1 MEYRYLGRS
10 GLKVSVLSFGSWITF
25 GSQIQEREAVDCL
38 AAAYAGGVNFFD
50 NAEIYGRGESERL
63 MGMALR
69 ELKWPRESFIVST
82 KLFMGI
88 TDHPHMQQT
97 LNRKYLVQALDASL
111 RRLQLDFVDILFCHR
126 ADPATPIEEV
136 VRTMHDLICSGKIL
150 FWGTSAWT
158 AQQIRE
164 AFAVADCHHLHKP
177 VTEQAQYNVL
187 ERHQVEEEYRDLYE
201 GFGLGLT
208 TWSPLAAGLLT
219 GKYVDGVP
227 ADSRAELPAFAWLR
241 DDLVDPERNRRAA
254 GLKPIAEEL
263 GCTMAQ
269 LAIAWC
275 ARNPH
280 VSSVITGA
288 SRAAQ
293 VAENLRAL
301 EVSAHLDDDVLS
313 QIDQIVA

>member
-1 MEYRYLGRS
+1 M
-10 GLKVSVLSFGSWITF
+10 KVSVLSFGSWITF

-38 AAAYAGGVNFFD
+38 AAAYEGGVNFFD

-63 MGMALR
+63 MGQAFQ

-88 TDHPHMQQT
+88 TDYPHMQQT

-111 RRLQLDFVDILFCHR
+111 RRLQLDFVDVLFCHR

-136 VRTMHDLICSGKIL
+136 VRTMHDLVGAGKIL

-158 AQQIRE
+158 AEQIRE
-164 AFAVADCHHLHKP
+164 AFAVADRHHLHKP
-177 VTEQAQYNVL
+177 VTEQPQYNLL
-187 ERHQVEEEYRDLYE
+187 ERHQVEEEYRDLYDA
-201 GFGLGLT
+201 FHFGLT

-219 GKYVDGVP
+219 GKYLDGIPV
-227 ADSRAELPAFAWLR
+227 DSRAELPAFAWLR
-241 DDLVDPERNRRAA
+241 DGLVDPDRNRRTA

-275 ARNPH
+275 AHNPR

-288 SRAAQ
+288 SRARQ
-293 VAENLRAL
+293 VPENLKAL
-301 EVSAHLDDDVLS
+301 EVLAELDADVLS
-313 QIDQIVA
+313 RIDQAVA

>member
-1 MEYRYLGRS
+1 M
-10 GLKVSVLSFGSWITF
+10 KVSVLSFGSWITF

-38 AAAYAGGVNFFD
+38 AAAYEGGVNFFD

-63 MGMALR
+63 MGVAFR

-88 TDHPHMQQT
+88 TDYPHMQKT

-111 RRLQLDFVDILFCHR
+111 TRLELDFVDILFCHR

-136 VRTMHDLICSGKIL
+136 VRTMHDLICAGKIL

-158 AQQIRE
+158 ADQIRE
-164 AFAVADCHHLHKP
+164 AFAVAERHHLHKP
-177 VTEQAQYNVL
+177 VTEQPQYNLL
-187 ERHQVEEEYRDLYE
+187 ERHQVEQEYRDLYDA
-201 GFGLGLT
+201 FDFGLT

-219 GKYVDGVP
+219 GKYLDGIP
-227 ADSRAELPAFAWLR
+227 DDSRAELPAFAWLR
-241 DDLVDPERNRRAA
+241 DGLVDPERNRRVA
-254 GLKPIAEEL
+254 GLKPIAQEL

-275 ARNPH
+275 ARNPR

-288 SRAAQ
+288 SRATQ
-293 VAENLRAL
+293 VPENLRAL
-301 EVSAHLDDDVLS
+301 DVLAQLDADVLS
-313 QIDQIVA
+313 RIDQAVA

>member
-38 AAAYAGGVNFFD
+38 VAAYEGGVNFFD

-88 TDHPHMQQT
+88 TDYPHMQQT
-97 LNRKYLVQALDASL
+97 LNRKYMVQALDASL

-164 AFAVADCHHLHKP
+164 AFALADSHHLHKP

-187 ERHQVEEEYRDLYE
+187 ERHQVEQEYRDLYDAL
-201 GFGLGLT
+201 GFGLT

-219 GKYVDGVP
+219 GKYLDGVP
-227 ADSRAELPAFAWLR
+227 AGSRAELPAFAWLR
-241 DDLVDPERNRRAA
+241 DGLVDPERNRRAA
-254 GLKPIAEEL
+254 GLKPIAQEL

-275 ARNPH
+275 ACNPH

-293 VAENLRAL
+293 VPENLRAL
-301 EVSAHLDDDVLS
+301 EVFAHLDDDVLS
-313 QIDQIVA
+313 RIDQVVA

>member
-1 MEYRYLGRS
+1 M
-10 GLKVSVLSFGSWITF
+10 KVSVLSFGSWITF
-25 GSQIQEREAVDCL
+25 GSQLQEREAVDCL
-38 AAAYAGGVNFFD
+38 AAAYEGGVNFFD

-63 MGMALR
+63 MGVAFR

-88 TDHPHMQQT
+88 TDYPHMQKT

-111 RRLQLDFVDILFCHR
+111 TRLELDFVDILFCHR

-136 VRTMHDLICSGKIL
+136 VRTMHDLICAGKIL

-158 AQQIRE
+158 ADQIRE
-164 AFAVADCHHLHKP
+164 AFAVAERHHLHKP
-177 VTEQAQYNVL
+177 VTEQPQYNLL
-187 ERHQVEEEYRDLYE
+187 ERHQVEQEYRDLHDA
-201 GFGLGLT
+201 FDFGLT

-219 GKYVDGVP
+219 GKYLDGIP
-227 ADSRAELPAFAWLR
+227 DDSRAELPAFAWLR
-241 DDLVDPERNRRAA
+241 DGLVDPERNRRVA
-254 GLKPIAEEL
+254 GLKPIAQEL

-275 ARNPH
+275 ARNPR

-293 VAENLRAL
+293 VPENLRAL
-301 EVSAHLDDDVLS
+301 EVLAQLDADVLS
-313 QIDQIVA
+313 RIDQAVA